1 MRVLT
6 EDDLRE
12 DGSFKMNPPL
22 RTQADRQALE
32 EQRSQLESRQTE
44 LDTLPIYEQL
54 VQAFKESMLNGELS
68 PGDMLPSI
76 RSLAKDLEIS
86 VITTKRAYEELES
99 ENLIYSHPGKGFFVK
114 QVDFRTLQE
123 EQLVQLE
130 HALSSCIEDAKKLSL
145 SLDEVQDLIQ
155 LLWKGRD

>member
-1 MRVLT
+1 
-6 EDDLRE
+6 
-12 DGSFKMNPPL
+12 MNILLKP
-22 RTQADRQALE
+22 D
-32 EQRSQLESRQTE
+32 SS
-44 LDTLPIYEQL
+44 LPIYEQL

-99 ENLIYSHPGKGFFVK
+99 ENLIYSHPGKGFF
-114 QVDFRTLQE
+114 LQE

>member
-1 MRVLT
+1 
-6 EDDLRE
+6 
-12 DGSFKMNPPL
+12 MNILLKP
-22 RTQADRQALE
+22 D
-32 EQRSQLESRQTE
+32 SS
-44 LDTLPIYEQL
+44 LPIYEQL

-68 PGDMLPSI
+68 PGDMLPTLRPFGAQNVLKKLFDKAGEFYQRI
-76 RSLAKDLEIS
+76 FALYPP
-86 VITTKRAYEELES
+86 VIKEMHK
-99 ENLIYSHPGKGFFVK
+99 LIFTGKGFFVK

>member
-1 MRVLT
+1 
-6 EDDLRE
+6 
-12 DGSFKMNPPL
+12 MNILLKP
-22 RTQADRQALE
+22 D
-32 EQRSQLESRQTE
+32 SS
-44 LDTLPIYEQL
+44 LPIYEQL

-99 ENLIYSHPGKGFFVK
+99 DSHPGKGFFVK

>member
-1 MRVLT
+1 
-6 EDDLRE
+6 
-12 DGSFKMNPPL
+12 MNILLKP
-22 RTQADRQALE
+22 D
-32 EQRSQLESRQTE
+32 SS
-44 LDTLPIYEQL
+44 LPIYEQL

-68 PGDMLPSI
+68 SI

>member
-1 MRVLT
+1 
-6 EDDLRE
+6 
-12 DGSFKMNPPL
+12 MNILLKP
-22 RTQADRQALE
+22 D
-32 EQRSQLESRQTE
+32 SS
-44 LDTLPIYEQL
+44 LPIYEQL

-99 ENLIYSHPGKGFFVK
+99 ETSSTLIRERIFVK

-130 HALSSCIEDAKKLSL
+130 HALSSCIEDAKNCLFL
-145 SLDEVQDLIQ
+145 
-155 LLWKGRD
+155 

>member
-1 MRVLT
+1 
-6 EDDLRE
+6 
-12 DGSFKMNPPL
+12 MNILLKP
-22 RTQADRQALE
+22 D
-32 EQRSQLESRQTE
+32 SS
-44 LDTLPIYEQL
+44 LPIYEQL

-76 RSLAKDLEIS
+76 RSLAKDL
-86 VITTKRAYEELES
+86 
-99 ENLIYSHPGKGFFVK
+99 
-114 QVDFRTLQE
+114 VDFRTLQE

>member
-1 MRVLT
+1 
-6 EDDLRE
+6 
-12 DGSFKMNPPL
+12 MNILLKP
-22 RTQADRQALE
+22 D
-32 EQRSQLESRQTE
+32 SS
-44 LDTLPIYEQL
+44 LPIYEQL

-114 QVDFRTLQE
+114 QVDFRTL
-123 EQLVQLE
+123 
-130 HALSSCIEDAKKLSL
+130 CRKNSL
-145 SLDEVQDLIQ
+145 FNWNMRSLPVSKMQKNCLF
-155 LLWKGRD
+155 L

>member
-1 MRVLT
+1 
-6 EDDLRE
+6 
-12 DGSFKMNPPL
+12 MNILLKP
-22 RTQADRQALE
+22 D
-32 EQRSQLESRQTE
+32 SS
-44 LDTLPIYEQL
+44 LPIYEQL

-76 RSLAKDLEIS
+76 RSLAKD
-86 VITTKRAYEELES
+86 LES

>member
-1 MRVLT
+1 
-6 EDDLRE
+6 
-12 DGSFKMNPPL
+12 MNILLKP
-22 RTQADRQALE
+22 D
-32 EQRSQLESRQTE
+32 SS
-44 LDTLPIYEQL
+44 LPIYEQL

-86 VITTKRAYEELES
+86 VITTKRALRRTGIRKPHLLS
-99 ENLIYSHPGKGFFVK
+99 SGKRNFFVK

>member
-1 MRVLT
+1 
-6 EDDLRE
+6 
-12 DGSFKMNPPL
+12 MNILLKP
-22 RTQADRQALE
+22 D
-32 EQRSQLESRQTE
+32 SS
-44 LDTLPIYEQL
+44 LPIYEQL

-86 VITTKRAYEELES
+86 VITTSALTKNWNPKTSSTL
-99 ENLIYSHPGKGFFVK
+99 NPGKGFFVK

-130 HALSSCIEDAKKLSL
+130 HALSSCIEDAKKTVSFF
-145 SLDEVQDLIQ
+145 
-155 LLWKGRD
+155 R